1 MAGLLHCPRGKLVCN
16 SWGLFRLIWFETDNA
31 HV

>member
-1 MAGLLHCPRGKLVCN
+1 MAGPLHCLAALVCN

-31 HV
+31 HG